1 MKTGKQVLC
10 FLLALALLVGLLPA
24 TVQPVQAVEA
34 EPSAVEPMVDP
45 EAVDHSEDADTATE
59 EIEHTRVPE
68 ADSSQEEKTFYK
80 FSFSFSIPSA
90 NARVF
95 VGDEDM
101 GTSFDVEEGSDVT
114 FRIVARG
121 YKVGALLFMGRPLQ
135 PNAAGSYTVSNVR
148 SNCSFTVMLAKPSAA
163 RMLR

>member
-10 FLLALALLVGLLPA
+10 FLLALALLAGLLPA

-34 EPSAVEPMVDP
+34 ESSAVEPMVAP
-45 EAVDHSEDADTATE
+45 EAVDHSENADTATE
-59 EIEHTRVPE
+59 EVESTRVPE

-101 GTSFDVEEGSDVT
+101 GT
-114 FRIVARG
+114 RA
-121 YKVGALLFMGRPLQ
+121 M
-135 PNAAGSYTVSNVR
+135 
-148 SNCSFTVMLAKPSAA
+148 
-163 RMLR
+163 